1 VNNTSSETCDRSVFN
16 STPIWVRFIGEG
28 GTQIPT
34 SAVEPIRCGSQQS
47 TGWYSGPMPTNPD
60 ETTNGTVC
68 FSWMSN
74 ACYWRNE
81 NDIRVTNCG
90 SYYIYELTA
99 PPYCQ
104 MRYCT
109 THTSSVSKSTATL
122 TSISSYIPNLFKKLI
137 GW

>member
-1 VNNTSSETCDRSVFN
+1 VNNNAGVNCDENIFN
-16 STPIWVRFIGEG
+16 SVPTWVRFVGEG

-34 SAVEPIRCGSQQS
+34 SAVGPNRCS
-47 TGWYSGPMPTNPD
+47 TSAAGWYSGQMPTDSD

-68 FSWMSN
+68 FSWQSN
-74 ACYWRNE
+74 NCSWTKN
-81 NDIRVTNCG
+81 ILVTNCG
-90 SYYIYELTA
+90 SFYIYQLTA
-99 PPYCQ
+99 PPGCQ

-109 THTSSVSKSTATL
+109 TLTSSASKSTVTL